1 MGGDDMTRPFKVH
14 YLRRVAD
21 ETPRGLCHVTPKPW
35 HVTRTRDEVTCGL
48 CQRELAA
55 VGCAPEEVC
64 DDAPVFVPHEV
75 DPMRGTSS
83 PAGHDGFIGAKRE
96 RVAYRSIDEA
106 LLEWATLRRDAY
118 PAKSMTE
125 VLAAH
130 SELGC
135 HVGGGAG
142 EPRAIRIADRIADL
156 ELCMRDAFD
165 PRAWTGNVT
174 AGHALAVVIQRAA
187 STDALSDI
195 ADVLGITLQAAHG
208 AVGKGRKRMSIEMG
222 ARGLIRRDDD
232 TVETRRR
239 ELEGRR

>member
-1 MGGDDMTRPFKVH
+1 MTARVH
-14 YLRRVAD
+14 YLLRLGIEA
-21 ETPRGLCHVTPKPW
+21 PRTLCGQPAAEW
-35 HVTRTRDEVTCGL
+35 HVTRTRAEVTCGT
-48 CQRELAA
+48 CERMLATGPA
-55 VGCAPEEVC
+55 FAPEEIA
-64 DDAPVFVPHEV
+64 APIAFVPV
-75 DPMRGTSS
+75 IMPAGTLS
-83 PAGHDGFIGAKRE
+83 PAGHAGFIGAKLE

-232 TVETRRR
+232 AVDARRR
-239 ELEGRR
+239 ELDGR